1 MLTTKCLYEWSDEGS
16 CCRFPP
22 EWSNLD
28 TPLSEL
34 AKVTIGTK
42 GKKLTFVLTTI
53 CNGKCIPFG
62 REQFPELL
70 PRFHGLG
77 GFRVQN
83 EGNLHT
89 ACLRDVYE
97 LDRLKE
103 GK

>member
-1 MLTTKCLYEWSDEGS
+1 MTTKCLYDWSDEDS
-16 CCRFPP
+16 RSRFPP

-53 CNGKCIPFG
+53 CNGNCIPFG
-62 REQFPELL
+62 RERFPELL

-77 GFRVQN
+77 EFRAEN
-83 EGNLHT
+83 EGNPYT
-89 ACLRDVYE
+89 SCLRDRYE
-97 LDRLKE
+97 RDLLEE